1 MEKATRNN
9 KKTPHLICNRNW
21 RNPPFLYHH
30 CRQTHELFLLHPH
43 RQWTRNT
50 AAALF
55 FSLNQK
61 ARGRRAPKHMRRW
74 VPQSD
79 DMKQTDLLLFGSS
92 MYYFERVQ
100 LLLGEDKEHTIS
112 AKRQPQ
118 SSRIR
123 RVVARLIQ
131 DDDAMHIGTGEVKA
145 KLRTW
150 EALLAQ
156 QQKSRFHT
164 RDIQRETQT
173 ERETERRS
181 VWMNIIHLHASHDS
195 QRNNESSISRGHSIS
210 SWMIIIHIH
219 PYVN

>member
-1 MEKATRNN
+1 
-9 KKTPHLICNRNW
+9 
-21 RNPPFLYHH
+21 
-30 CRQTHELFLLHPH
+30 
-43 RQWTRNT
+43 
-50 AAALF
+50 
-55 FSLNQK
+55 
-61 ARGRRAPKHMRRW
+61 MRRW

-145 KLRTW
+145 KLRT
-150 EALLAQ
+150 
-156 QQKSRFHT
+156 
-164 RDIQRETQT
+164 
-173 ERETERRS
+173 
-181 VWMNIIHLHASHDS
+181 
-195 QRNNESSISRGHSIS
+195 
-210 SWMIIIHIH
+210 
-219 PYVN
+219 